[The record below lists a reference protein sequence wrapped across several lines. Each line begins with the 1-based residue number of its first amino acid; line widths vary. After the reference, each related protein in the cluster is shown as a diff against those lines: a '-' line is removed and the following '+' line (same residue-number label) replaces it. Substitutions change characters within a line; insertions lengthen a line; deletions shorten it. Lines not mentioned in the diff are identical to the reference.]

1 MLEPIGRKAVSTSP
15 NVPGG
20 TAMRPLSLLLA
31 ATMMLQLAL
40 ALPESAQARG
50 RHYTITQR
58 HTALLAKIN
67 RFEKSG
73 ELTLKEANSMRDE
86 NSHIAAR
93 EEKLKSKNGG
103 KLSYKDINNIED
115 DLNDLS
121 NRIHKKSLNKRVD
134 D

>member
-1 MLEPIGRKAVSTSP
+1 
-15 NVPGG
+15 
-20 TAMRPLSLLLA
+20 MRPLSLLLA
-31 ATMMLQLAL
+31 ATMLLQLAV
-40 ALPESAQARG
+40 ALPQSTDARG
-50 RHYTITQR
+50 RRYTISQR

-86 NSHIAAR
+86 NSHIADR
-93 EEKLKSKNGG
+93 EAKMKSKNGG
-103 KLSYKDINNIED
+103 KLSYKNINTIED
-115 DLNDLS
+115 ELNDLS